1 MSLHIF
7 YSEDMGKTR
16 FPRACINQNQL
27 NQFCVN
33 ERKRER
39 ERKGEVRKEGRKG
52 EERRERL
59 STKTLTCGGEKKR
72 IPYQSGNIQGALN
85 ISSEIMHHFISFYFR
100 TKI

>member
-7 YSEDMGKTR
+7 YSEDMGKTH
-16 FPRACINQNQL
+16 FPHACINQNQL

-39 ERKGEVRKEGRKG
+39 ERKERRS
-52 EERRERL
+52 EERR
-59 STKTLTCGGEKKR
+59 KKR
-72 IPYQSGNIQGALN
+72 RGKKGKTEYKNFNLWGKEKEFPTSQETFKEH
-85 ISSEIMHHFISFYFR
+85 ISTEIMHHFVSFYFR